1 MSINLLGWSS
11 IALLNLMQ
19 EVQTSF
25 DDLGKLMLGGISA
38 AILVAVAFTLV
49 RLRLRDKSPTT
60 SNFISISATEKKEE
74 KVSGS

>member
-1 MSINLLGWSS
+1 MSINLLVWFS

-25 DDLGKLMLGGISA
+25 DDLGKLMLVGFSA

-49 RLRLRDKSPTT
+49 RLRLRDKSPAT
-60 SNFISISATEKKEE
+60 SNFISINATENKEE